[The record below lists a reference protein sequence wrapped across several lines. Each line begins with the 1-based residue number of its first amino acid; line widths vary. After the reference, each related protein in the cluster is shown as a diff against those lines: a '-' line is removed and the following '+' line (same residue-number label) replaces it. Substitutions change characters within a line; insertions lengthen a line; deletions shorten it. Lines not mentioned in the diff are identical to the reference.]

1 MICPSS
7 GIICP
12 SSGIICSSL
21 GIICSFSGMKY
32 SPSSFLLPPSSNIS
46 PSTFHLPHSTKSPT
60 IPHSSSVSGLG
71 ISTDGLTR
79 NCLPQNSATPRTYCT
94 GSPFSRRSIIFSS
107 SVWSSEDNSLTL
119 PQRISVN
126 DIPKRTSS
134 TRRTMALASPASYSD
149 DSLCQ
154 RASYVIVGAKIIFF
168 LWSLGV

>member
-1 MICPSS
+1 MR
-7 GIICP
+7 
-12 SSGIICSSL
+12 
-21 GIICSFSGMKY
+21 Y
-32 SPSSFLLPPSSNIS
+32 SPSSFLLPPSSSTPSSSITPPSSNIS
-46 PSTFHLPHSTKSPT
+46 PSTFHLPHSTKSPTKSPT